1 MKFTRRII
9 SILTLHLA
17 SLFGVGSKI
26 RFLFLSFAAFGVI
39 SGTSCNNG
47 PFVSCYDPV
56 EPLNPSDTVQIDS
69 TKSPQRSNH
78 QILTTDNENR

>member
-1 MKFTRRII
+1 MKFARHII
-9 SILTLHLA
+9 SILTLRLA
-17 SLFGVGSKI
+17 CLLGKKSKI

-39 SGTSCNNG
+39 SGTSCDNG

-69 TKSPQRSNH
+69 TKSLQPSNH
-78 QILTTDNENR
+78 QILTTDNEKR